1 MKRLLTLLFFF
12 NCWGITGFAQKAQ
25 SLHQAIRY
33 IKLANTLREVDKSD
47 AAINLLQRALP
58 ATKTTSLYWE
68 AVTNELLGLSYHD
81 LHDTSAALSYLQRA
95 GAQYLKLKYVA
106 SAWGVNEIVRNLS
119 NKNLYA
125 GIQIGSSSI
134 KLAILKTK
142 YETDF
147 YEKDIK
153 SIADIANPSITLFA
167 DVSGGLRAEQD
178 ALRACLD
185 SIQRYNIPNERVFIV
200 LSNDVREELARN
212 PDSRRKVYDQLSRAL
227 PNSNLKIDTTLTA
240 NREAE
245 LFTTGAI
252 PRKVWSTTSALDLG
266 KSSTVG
272 GYFDVGPSPGS
283 KAFHGINLPF
293 GTNSLV
299 DKIDAKRSLNMDAYK
314 REAQR
319 VIKALSDS
327 IFTNRF
333 NTSNRG
339 LQQRN
344 TVGVGGDIVW
354 ALVTYLHPER
364 AGFTAVPVTMD
375 DVERFKRLALT
386 DYREL
391 TKPNLNTVTDPAVRN
406 KVEKDITAL
415 QSHLNEKQLI
425 AGALWLEAIMKA
437 YSTAAT
443 PKRFVFVRNADI
455 GWVTGKFLETIN
467 YEYESTIAKGALYTR

>member
-1 MKRLLTLLFFF
+1 M
-12 NCWGITGFAQKAQ
+12 
-25 SLHQAIRY
+25 
-33 IKLANTLREVDKSD
+33 
-47 AAINLLQRALP
+47 
-58 ATKTTSLYWE
+58 
-68 AVTNELLGLSYHD
+68 
-81 LHDTSAALSYLQRA
+81 
-95 GAQYLKLKYVA
+95 
-106 SAWGVNEIVRNLS
+106 
-119 NKNLYA
+119 
-125 GIQIGSSSI
+125 
-134 KLAILKTK
+134 KTK

-147 YEKDIK
+147 YEKEIK
-153 SIADIANPSITLFA
+153 SIADIANPSVTLFA
-167 DVSGGLRAEQD
+167 DASGGFRAEQD

-227 PNSNLKIDTTLTA
+227 PNSNLKIDTSLTA

-252 PRKVWSTTSALDLG
+252 PRKVWPTTSALDLG
-266 KSSTVG
+266 KSSTIG
-272 GYFDVGPSPGS
+272 GYFDLGTGPAS
-283 KAFHGINLPF
+283 KTFHGVNLPF
-293 GTNSLV
+293 GTSSLV
-299 DKIDAKRSLNMDAYK
+299 AQIEAKRSLNMDAYK
-314 REAQR
+314 KEAQR
-319 VIKALSDS
+319 VIKTISDS
-327 IFTNRF
+327 VFTNRF

-364 AGFTAVPVTMD
+364 AGFTAVAVTMD

-391 TKPNLNTVTDPAVRN
+391 VKPNLNAVEDPITRN
-406 KVEKDITAL
+406 KVEKDMAAL
-415 QSHLNEKQLI
+415 QNQLTEKQLI
-425 AGALWLEAIMKA
+425 AGALWLESIMKA
-437 YSTAAT
+437 YSTSSS